1 MINRTTLVLLLV
13 LLIAPLSGPRS
24 ARAEYFHQ
32 FGYLS
37 VTDGGNHGGEV
48 GFVDTIDRY
57 ASEFLF
63 AFYDRLDPATIAPS
77 VTVTGPDG
85 TPQTWALDAPPGA
98 SWFFL
103 RPPGVLE
110 PEATYTLEVKGG
122 PDGLLNGDGAPMA
135 SDLRFELTTEADT
148 PFRLETVSQ
157 NSPDGPPILNEG
169 SVLPR
174 NATHIQ
180 LRFSHPV
187 NPESA
192 RALIRALG
200 DDGQDAGWQMNIEA
214 RSIYL
219 TWPERLPRG
228 ELDYFISVPQAVQDV
243 AGQPLAEAPLTL
255 GIRTLDRAY
264 RFDYQWQTT
273 WDRHQVLQNESW
285 RFYAAPGELRLFLF
299 WDFAPAVVR
308 MVVIEEATDQPVWGR
323 YLLVRG
329 ESRPIINL
337 PRAGVYRL
345 EISPNR
351 LGRISAS
358 GMDLDLEPVLP
369 ALAWPNLAPFAVVN
383 EPFTF
388 EPVVQNPEVAA
399 GVGIY
404 QNDVPLFE
412 GSTAA
417 DGTIGPVTVATD
429 EMPDGLFY
437 LTTIG
442 VAPETGSYALRSVPL
457 LVDRNASFP
466 DVPVWHWARP
476 YIEAL
481 HDDGI
486 VGGRPGGDYAPAD
499 PVTRAEFAK
508 MLSLTLGLEPD
519 PATTNPFA
527 DVPPGHWA
535 ERYILALWEYGLIAG
550 EVVEGQRYFHPNRTI
565 SRAEAATILG
575 RTLGLSLV
583 PPEGRPFT
591 DWDEVPD
598 WARGSVIALSTMGW
612 VGGMPDGTF
621 RPNGQLQRDQT
632 AKLLAQ
638 FYLP

>member
-1 MINRTTLVLLLV
+1 MTRGMALLFLLL
-13 LLIAPLSGPRS
+13 LLIGSLPGPRT

-37 VTDGGNHGGEV
+37 VTDGGNHGGSV
-48 GFVDTIDRY
+48 GPVDTIDRY
-57 ASEFLF
+57 ASKFEF
-63 AFYDRLDPATIAPS
+63 AFYDRLDTATIAPS
-77 VTVTGPDG
+77 LSVTGPDG
-85 TPQTWALDAPPGA
+85 APQTWRLEALPGSSRFYLYPPA
-98 SWFFL
+98 
-103 RPPGVLE
+103 VLE

-135 SDLRFELTTEADT
+135 SDLRFVLTTEADT

-174 NATHIQ
+174 NATHVH

-187 NPESA
+187 DPDSA
-192 RALIRALG
+192 AALIRALG
-200 DDGQDAGWQMNIEA
+200 DDGQDAGWQMEIQA
-214 RSIYL
+214 RSIL
-219 TWPERLPRG
+219 FTWPERLPRG
-228 ELDYFISVPQAVQDV
+228 DLDYFIDVPQAVQDV
-243 AGQPLAEAPLTL
+243 AGQRLAEAPLTL

-264 RFDYQWQTT
+264 RFDYGWQTT
-273 WDRHQVLQNESW
+273 WKRYQVLQNESW
-285 RFYAAPGELRLFLF
+285 RFYAAPGELRLYLF

-308 MVVIEEATDQPVWGR
+308 MVIIEEATDQPVWGR

-329 ESRPIINL
+329 EGRPTINL

-351 LGRISAS
+351 LSTITAS
-358 GMDLDLEPVLP
+358 GMDLEMEPVLP
-369 ALAWPNLAPFAVVN
+369 ALALPAMAPFAVVN

-388 EPVVQNPEVAA
+388 QPVVQNPEVEA
-399 GVGIY
+399 GVSIY

-412 GSTAA
+412 GSPSA
-417 DGTIGPVTVATD
+417 DGTIGPVTVDTGD
-429 EMPDGLFY
+429 LPDGLFY
-437 LTTIG
+437 LSTFG
-442 VAPETGSYALRSVPL
+442 VAPETGSYSLRSLPL
-457 LVDRNASFP
+457 LVDRTASFP

-486 VGGRPGGDYAPAD
+486 VGGRPGGDFAPAD

-527 DVPPGHWA
+527 DVPSGHWA
-535 ERYILALWEYGLIAG
+535 ERYILAL
-550 EVVEGQRYFHPNRTI
+550 
-565 SRAEAATILG
+565 
-575 RTLGLSLV
+575 
-583 PPEGRPFT
+583 
-591 DWDEVPD
+591 
-598 WARGSVIALSTMGW
+598 GSTG
-612 VGGMPDGTF
+612 
-621 RPNGQLQRDQT
+621 
-632 AKLLAQ
+632 
-638 FYLP
+638 